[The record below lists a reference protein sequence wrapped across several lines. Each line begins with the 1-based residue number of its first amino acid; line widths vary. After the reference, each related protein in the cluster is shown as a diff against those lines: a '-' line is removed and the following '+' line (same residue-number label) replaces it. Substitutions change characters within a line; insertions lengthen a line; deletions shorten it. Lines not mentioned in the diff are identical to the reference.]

1 MLADA
6 RYEGSSMLER
16 LARWSYK
23 HRWQMLGIWIVALV
37 GIITLGNVAGGAYSN
52 DFSLPGAESQ
62 KALDLLK
69 ARFPA
74 RAGDTADIVFRADA
88 GVNDPGVRSQMQG
101 LFARISSM
109 EHIDQVAS
117 PYDPNNQWRVA
128 RDGKIAFATIQFEV
142 AAADVSKSEV
152 QRILDLGKE
161 VDGGGL
167 QIEFGGSVIQFAQFE
182 PPGGAEAVGLL
193 AAVIILLI
201 TFGSVLAMGLPIMT
215 ALFGIGISLGL
226 VLLFANFV
234 NVPNFTP
241 QLASMIG
248 IGVGVDYALFI
259 VTRYRQG
266 LQEGLSPE
274 EATVLAIS
282 TAGRAVLF
290 AGTTVVISL
299 LGILLMGFSF
309 VQGIAVGGASA
320 VLVTMLA
327 SVTLL
332 PGVLGFVGRNIDK
345 LHIPRLRRTEN
356 ASRQSFWFRWSRV
369 IQRRP
374 GTALVAGLIVLG
386 LLIVPFFKLR
396 LGVADAGNDPT
407 SRTTRRAYDLLS
419 QGFGPGFNGPML
431 LVAELPKGMTPDDL
445 GKLTQVLSKTPGVAA
460 VSPPIPNRQG
470 NTAIVTVYP
479 TTSPQDASTDQL
491 VHHLR
496 DTVIPQTM
504 GGTGI
509 TVLVGGLSPIFADF
523 AEKIGQRLPV
533 LIGVVLALSFI
544 LLMLVFRSLVVPV
557 KAVIMNLLSIGAAY
571 GVIVAIFQ
579 WGWLKGVVGIGK
591 AGPIEAWAPMMLFTI
606 LFGLSMDY
614 EIFLLSRVREDY
626 LLNGRN
632 NGLAVANGVAA
643 TGRVITAAAAIMV
656 AVFLSF
662 VLGFP
667 DRAIKLFG
675 LGLAVAIFVDATL
688 VRMVLVPATM
698 ELLGD
703 RNWWLPRSLSRILP
717 KISVERTAGPVA
729 EAELALAEGR
739 ASREPV
745 GD

>member
-1 MLADA
+1 
-6 RYEGSSMLER
+6 MLER
-16 LARWSYK
+16 LARWSYT
-23 HRWQMLGIWIVALV
+23 HRWRMLGIWVVALV
-37 GIITLGNVAGGAYSN
+37 AIIALGSTAGGDYSS
-52 DFSLPGAESQ
+52 DFSLPGSESQ
-62 KALDLLK
+62 KAFDLLEQ
-69 ARFPA
+69 RFPA
-74 RAGDTADIVFRADA
+74 RAGDTADVVFKADA
-88 GVNDPGVRSQMQG
+88 GVTDPQVRAKMEG
-101 LFARISSM
+101 LFEQISRLP
-109 EHIDQVAS
+109 HVDQIES
-117 PYDPNNQWRVA
+117 PYDPNGASRIS
-128 RDGKIAFATIQFEV
+128 RDGKISFATVQF
-142 AAADVSKSEV
+142 DVKAGDV
-152 QRILDLGKE
+152 GKE
-161 VDGGGL
+161 EVDRIEQLGAQTDGPGL

-182 PPGGAEAVGLL
+182 PPGGAEAVGLG

-201 TFGSVLAMGLPIMT
+201 TFGSLLAMGLPILI
-215 ALFGIGISLGL
+215 ALFGIGISLAL
-226 VLLFANFV
+226 VLLFANFLS
-234 NVPNFTP
+234 VPNFTP
-241 QLASMIG
+241 QVASMIG

-266 LQEGLSPE
+266 LQEGLDPE
-274 EATVLAIS
+274 AATARSIS

-299 LGILLMGFSF
+299 LGILLMGFAF
-309 VQGIAVGGASA
+309 VQGIAVGGAAA
-320 VLVTMLA
+320 VLVTMIA

-332 PGVLGFVGRNIDK
+332 PAILGFVGRNIDK
-345 LHIPRLRRTEN
+345 FHIPRLRRSEH
-356 ASRQSFWFRWSRV
+356 ASHASFWFRWSRV

-374 GTALVAGLIVLG
+374 GTALVAGAIVLG
-386 LLIVPFFKLR
+386 LLIVPFFRLR
-396 LGVADAGNDPT
+396 LGVADAGNDPS

-431 LVAELPKGMTPDDL
+431 LVAELRGGTSPDAL
-445 GKLTQVLSKTPGVAA
+445 GKLTQVLSSTDGVAA
-460 VSPPIPNRQG
+460 VSPPIPNQRG
-470 NTAIVTVYP
+470 DTAIITVYP
-479 TTSPQDASTDQL
+479 TTAPQDSRTDRL
-491 VHHLR
+491 VHRLR
-496 DTVIPQTM
+496 DNIIPQTTA
-504 GGTGI
+504 GTGV
-509 TVLVGGLSPIFADF
+509 TVLVGGLTPIFTDF
-523 AEKIGQRLPV
+523 AQKIAERLPV
-533 LIGVVLALSFI
+533 LIAVVLGLSFI
-544 LLMLVFRSLVVPV
+544 LLMLVFRSLVVPI

-626 LLNGRN
+626 LQNGRN

-703 RNWWLPRSLSRILP
+703 VNWWLPRWLSRLLP
-717 KISVERTAGPVA
+717 KVTAQHEGEPVV
-729 EAELALAEGR
+729 EAELALAEEQ
-739 ASREPV
+739 SKTPS
-745 GD
+745 